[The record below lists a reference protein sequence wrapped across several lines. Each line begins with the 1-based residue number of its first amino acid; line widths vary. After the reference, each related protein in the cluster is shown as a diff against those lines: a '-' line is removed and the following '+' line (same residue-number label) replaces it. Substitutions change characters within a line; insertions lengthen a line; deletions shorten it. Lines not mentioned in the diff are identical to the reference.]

1 MSLHRLL
8 LFFRIFYLFLE
19 REVGGGER
27 GKETSMCGCLLHTP
41 NWSRSHTSRGRKQT
55 LLSTLTERVTYQLGD
70 TLRTED
76 KCTRKATRATKAI
89 RYLKIKSKHRYTG
102 TIWKK
107 INSPGWYGSVDGV
120 LACEPKGHWFDSQS
134 RAHAWVAGQ
143 VPSRGH
149 KRHPLTDVSFPLFL
163 LPFPSL

>member
-1 MSLHRLL
+1 M
-8 LFFRIFYLFLE
+8 
-19 REVGGGER
+19 
-27 GKETSMCGCLLHTP
+27 SMCGCLLHTP

-134 RAHAWVAGQ
+134 RHNPGLWP
-143 VPSRGH
+143 VPGRGH
-149 KRHPLTDVSFPLFL
+149 VRGNHTLMFLFL
-163 LPFPSL
+163 SLPLPPLSLKINKIS